1 MKPAGLNAC
10 VIGLALLLAQPVF
23 AALPAS
29 AEPGAE
35 LLDADKAFQLTAR
48 LRDAKTVEL
57 SYNIADGYY
66 MYRDRFHFAIDG
78 KAVKLASRQMP
89 AGKMKQDA
97 TFGRVVTYRNSVRI
111 LLPLSLASIANQ
123 TASPHQIGVEVTSQG
138 CADVGVCYPPMTQ
151 QLALT
156 VGSTELVHPQGEA
169 TIGSFSRPAG
179 AGREISETLKRG
191 N

>member
-1 MKPAGLNAC
+1 MKPAGLSAC
-10 VIGLALLLAQPVF
+10 VTGLALLLAQSVF

-29 AEPGAE
+29 GAAATE

-66 MYRDRFHFAIDG
+66 MYRDRFRFAVDG
-78 KAVKLASRQMP
+78 KAIKLTSRQMP

-111 LLPLSLASIANQ
+111 LLPLSLASGASQ
-123 TASPHQIGVEVTSQG
+123 TATPQRVGVEVTSQG
-138 CADVGVCYPPMTQ
+138 CADAGVCYPPMTQ

-156 VGSTELVHPQGEA
+156 TGSTEIVQPHGAA
-169 TIGSFSRPAG
+169 TIGSFSRPAEG
-179 AGREISETLKRG
+179 GRGISDTLKRG
-191 N
+191 K